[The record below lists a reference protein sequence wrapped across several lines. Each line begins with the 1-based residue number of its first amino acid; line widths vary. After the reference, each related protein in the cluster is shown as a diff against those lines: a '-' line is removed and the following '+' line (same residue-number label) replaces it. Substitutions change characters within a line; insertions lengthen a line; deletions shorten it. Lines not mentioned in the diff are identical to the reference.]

1 MKSNKSNEGI
11 QLTNRTFVVPE
22 KLFRAQSV
30 ADTIHRQIGSAKK
43 KQQPKST
50 SSKHLGQPLPF
61 TPPPSATCCNG
72 WRICEAFQVVRA
84 GCRLYHVTEAAIMG
98 PFGLTTIGNIQ
109 ALSPRILTVICPS
122 GAPIDGSRC
131 FMAQCDACVRLQGQ
145 IPPARYISPR
155 NFLQMWWRFTGCK
168 LDSDKDL
175 RLIRRAQRNTPSIWA
190 SRWDDEVCLLPVG
203 IDETLV
209 ALVSGWTL
217 RLG

>member
-61 TPPPSATCCNG
+61 TPPSATCCNG

-145 IPPARYISPR
+145 IPPPPR
-155 NFLQMWWRFTGCK
+155 AIYHHGIFYRCGGDLQDGSWIVIKIYGLLGERSATHPPSGRADEMMRFVFCLLESMK
-168 LDSDKDL
+168 LLL
-175 RLIRRAQRNTPSIWA
+175 RLY
-190 SRWDDEVCLLPVG
+190 
-203 IDETLV
+203 
-209 ALVSGWTL
+209 
-217 RLG
+217 LGEL